1 MHSIDLIDDDAQA
14 VLPFTGWVDP
24 MRAVPRW
31 YRADGTLG
39 WTGPRI
45 AAATCIKRHMAVN
58 GGNNTQRSPLD
69 DLYEF
74 GVYTGGGFREWLRQ
88 GTREEAAD
96 VSSRFDL

>member
-1 MHSIDLIDDDAQA
+1 MHSRDLIDDDAQA

-45 AAATCIKRHMAVN
+45 AAATCIKRHMAIN
-58 GGNNTQRSPLD
+58 GNITQRSPLD